1 MSGRWLQRIWYSDS
15 APLALRALEW
25 PYRAAVAVRRRR
37 YAAGSA
43 AVVRLETP
51 VIVIGNLTV
60 GGTGKTP
67 LVIAL
72 LRALAARG
80 LRCGVVTRGYRSGVR
95 APTLVDAGSA
105 RPGQHGDEPTLIARA
120 TGAAVAICPDRVAAA
135 RTLIDLGVDVIV
147 SDDGL
152 QHYRLGRS
160 LEIAVVDGV
169 RGFGNARLLPAG
181 PLREPLERLAEVD
194 WLVVN
199 GPPSARCSAQL
210 APFAGRRD
218 RLEMRLVP
226 ADAVRLD
233 DRSVTRPLG
242 AFAGRP
248 VHAIAGI
255 GHPERF
261 FEMLRAAGLEVLEH
275 PFPDHHVFR
284 AADLAFE
291 TPGEILMTAKDAVK
305 CASLPSVQAWEVPVE
320 AQFVPSGWELLLA
333 QIEAQ
338 ARPALVSAHA

>member
-1 MSGRWLQRIWYSDS
+1 MTERWLQRIWYSDS

-25 PYRAAVAVRRRR
+25 PFRAAVAVRRRR

-43 AVVRLETP
+43 AVERLETP

-72 LRALAARG
+72 VRALAERG
-80 LRCGVVTRGYRSGVR
+80 LHCGVVTRGYRSGVR
-95 APTLVDAGSA
+95 APTVVDAATA
-105 RPGQHGDEPTLIARA
+105 RSGLHGDEPALIARA
-120 TGAAVAICPDRVAAA
+120 TGATVAICADRVSAA
-135 RTLIDLGVDVIV
+135 RMLAELGVDVIL

-199 GPPSARCSAQL
+199 GPPSARCIAQL
-210 APFAGRRD
+210 APFTARRD

-226 ADAVRLD
+226 AEAVRVD
-233 DRSVTRPLG
+233 DPSVTRPLSG
-242 AFAGRP
+242 FAGRP
-248 VHAIAGI
+248 VHAVAGI
-255 GHPERF
+255 GHPARF

-275 PFPDHHVFR
+275 PFPDHHAFR
-284 AADLAFE
+284 AADLVFD

-305 CASLPSVQAWEVPVE
+305 CASIPGLEAWEVPVE
-320 AQFVPSGWELLLA
+320 ARFATAGWEMLLA

-338 ARPALVSAHA
+338 ARPARAAVRA